1 MRDHRGQGGADRP
14 PGGDGAVVCPRC
26 TRRRLRRRHVCAA
39 AVLVVV
45 VAGVVTAVVSR
56 AGSGTGAG
64 TWFTPG
70 HPQLQVSVAPGC
82 RASVAGYA
90 DVVNTFAGPPLVPA
104 RPSAGLICQYGQEL
118 GSGLPSSAD
127 LVLSTSLDRSQAQQL
142 AAVIRRIDLAASS
155 GTVSCPAEFVGAVT
169 LIGVSYPGR
178 ADVGLWFAT
187 SGCQTLDN
195 GRIGAW
201 EEGNPSFYQAFETAI
216 DRLSPPATTTIG

>member
-1 MRDHRGQGGADRP
+1 
-14 PGGDGAVVCPRC
+14 
-26 TRRRLRRRHVCAA
+26 
-39 AVLVVV
+39 VVV
-45 VAGVVTAVVSR
+45 VAGVATALVIRS
-56 AGSGTGAG
+56 GSGRGTG
-64 TWFTPG
+64 TWFTRG
-70 HPQLQVSVAPGC
+70 HPQLRVRVAAGC
-82 RASVAGYA
+82 PASVGGYA

-104 RPSAGLICQYGQEL
+104 GPSAGLICQYGQEL

-201 EEGNPSFYQAFETAI
+201 EEGNSSFYQGFETAI
-216 DRLSPPATTTIG
+216 DRLSPPATTTTG